1 MFRTLQTTSMTNGRR
16 TLASVL
22 AAALAI
28 VTILITGTPA
38 DAASPAAARNHHL
51 TLTVD
56 YQVLEF
62 NPEGADFP
70 ANSTRTIDTTAFR
83 AGAANPAKFG
93 TSSLPTANAM
103 RSRTEF
109 TVTEKDS
116 AGTLSV
122 KTLSALMWGTY
133 QIASTTLTVEVL
145 PNHWRSFWIYT
156 DDGYYSYSHD
166 LVTITTIL
174 S

>member
-70 ANSTRTIDTTAFR
+70 ANSTRTIDTTVFR
-83 AGAANPAKFG
+83 AGAADPAKFG

-122 KTLSALMWGTY
+122 KTLSVLMWGTY
-133 QIASTTLTVEVL
+133 QIASTTLTVDVP

-166 LVTITTIL
+166 LVTITNIVN
-174 S
+174 